1 MNFNEVG
8 YLVRKDLKLEMRQKH
23 AIGGVLL
30 YVLST
35 IFVAY
40 LSFREVIDTNTWN
53 ALFWIILLF
62 TAFNATV
69 KSFQYDKSG
78 LALYWYTLVSPQ
90 GVVLAK
96 MIYNVLLMLVLGFLS
111 LFFFSLFIGS
121 SVLENSHWPSLIA
134 AIILGTSG
142 IGTALTMIAAIAAK
156 TNNAFGIMAIL
167 GMPVVIPLL
176 LSVIRLSHNALLGIT
191 LMDNWKNALFL
202 VLINAV
208 VIALAYI
215 LFPYLWRD

>member
-1 MNFNEVG
+1 MNFSEVG
-8 YLVRKDLKLEMRQKH
+8 FLIRKDFKLEMRQKH
-23 AIGGVLL
+23 ALGGVLL

-40 LSFREVIDTNTWN
+40 LSFREVVNASTWN

-62 TAFNATV
+62 TAFNATA
-69 KSFQYDKSG
+69 KSFQNDKSG
-78 LALYWYTLVSPQ
+78 LSLYWYTLASPQ
-90 GVVLAK
+90 GVILAK
-96 MIYNVLLMLVLGFLS
+96 MCYNIMLMVFLGMLS

-121 SVLENSHWPSLIA
+121 EVLSGSHWPSLIIA
-134 AIILGTSG
+134 LVMGSAG
-142 IGTALTMIAAIAAK
+142 IATALTMIAAIASK

-176 LSVIRLSHNALLGIT
+176 LSVIRLSHNALIGIS
-191 LMDNWKNALFL
+191 LLDNWKNALFL
-202 VLINAV
+202 LLINAV
-208 VIALAYI
+208 VLALAYV

>member
-1 MNFNEVG
+1 MNLLEVG
-8 YLVRKDLKLEMRQKH
+8 YLIRKDFKLEMRQKH
-23 AIGGVLL
+23 ALGGVLL

-40 LSFREVIDTNTWN
+40 LSFREVIDASTWN

-62 TAFNATV
+62 TAFNATA
-69 KSFQYDKSG
+69 KTFQHEKAG
-78 LALYWYTLVSPQ
+78 VALYWYTLVSPQ
-90 GVVLAK
+90 GVILAK
-96 MIYNVLLMLVLGFLS
+96 ILYNVLLMIVLGLLS

-121 SVLENSHWPSLIA
+121 EVLSHSHWPSLIIA
-134 AIILGTSG
+134 LLLGSAG
-142 IGTALTMIAAIAAK
+142 IGTALTLIAAIASK

-176 LSVIRLSHNALLGIT
+176 LSVIRLSHNALIGIA
-191 LMDNWKNALFL
+191 LWDNWKNALFL
-202 VLINAV
+202 VLINAI
-208 VIALAYI
+208 VIALSYI

>member
-1 MNFNEVG
+1 MFIAEVTH
-8 YLVRKDLKLEMRQKH
+8 LIRKDLKLEMRQKH

-40 LSFREVIDTNTWN
+40 LSFREVIDPSTWN

-62 TAFNATV
+62 TAFNATA
-69 KSFQYDKSG
+69 KSFQHEKSG

-90 GVVLAK
+90 GVILAK
-96 MIYNVLLMLVLGFLS
+96 MVYNVLLMLVLGVLS

-121 SVLENSHWPSLIA
+121 SVLEYSHWPSLLLALFLGA
-134 AIILGTSG
+134 AG
-142 IGTALTMIAAIAAK
+142 IGTALTMIAAIASK

-176 LSVIRLSHNALLGIT
+176 LSVIRLSHNALMGVSVLE
-191 LMDNWKNALFL
+191 NWKNALFL
-202 VLINAV
+202 LLINAIV
-208 VIALAYI
+208 VALAYI

>member
-1 MNFNEVG
+1 MILTEVG
-8 YLVRKDLKLEMRQKH
+8 YLIRKDFKLEMRQKH
-23 AIGGVLL
+23 ALGGVLL

-40 LSFREVIDTNTWN
+40 LSFRELVDARTWN

-62 TAFNATV
+62 AAFNATA
-69 KSFQYDKSG
+69 KSFQNDKPG
-78 LALYWYTLVSPQ
+78 LAFYWYTMVSPQ

-96 MIYNVLLMLVLGFLS
+96 MIYNVMLMVFLGVLS

-121 SVLENSHWPSLIA
+121 EVLVESHWPSLIA
-134 AIILGTSG
+134 ALVLGSSG
-142 IGTALTMIAAIAAK
+142 IATALTMIAAIASK

-176 LSVIRLSHNALLGIT
+176 LSVIRLSHNALIGIS
-191 LMDNWKNALFL
+191 LFDNWKNALFL

-208 VIALAYI
+208 VLALAYV

>member
-1 MNFNEVG
+1 MNSSEVIQ
-8 YLVRKDLKLEMRQKH
+8 LIRKDFKLEMRQKH
-23 AIGGVLL
+23 ALGGVLL

-40 LSFREVIDTNTWN
+40 LSFREVIDPNTWN

-62 TAFNATV
+62 TAFNATA
-69 KSFQYDKSG
+69 KSFQYEKPG

-90 GVVLAK
+90 GVILAK
-96 MIYNVLLMLVLGFLS
+96 MVYNILLMVTLGLLS
-111 LFFFSLFIGS
+111 LFFFSLFIGAEI
-121 SVLENSHWPSLIA
+121 LQQSHWPSLIA
-134 AIILGTSG
+134 ALMLGSAG
-142 IGTALTMIAAIAAK
+142 IGTALTLIAAIASK

-176 LSVIRLSHNALLGIT
+176 LSVIRLSHNALIGIS
-191 LMDNWKNALFL
+191 LWENWKNALFL
-202 VLINAV
+202 LLINAI

>member
-1 MNFNEVG
+1 MKVAEVIH
-8 YLVRKDLKLEMRQKH
+8 LVRKDFKLEMRQKH

-40 LSFREVIDTNTWN
+40 LSFREIISTNTWN

-62 TAFNATV
+62 TGFNATA
-69 KSFQYDKSG
+69 KSFQHDKPG
-78 LALYWYTLVSPQ
+78 LSLYWYTLVSPQ
-90 GVVLAK
+90 GMILSK
-96 MIYNVLLMLVLGFLS
+96 IIYNVVLMVLLGLLS
-111 LFFFSLFIGS
+111 LFFFSLFIGTEI
-121 SVLENSHWPSLIA
+121 LEGAHWPSLMLA
-134 AIILGTSG
+134 LLLGSSG
-142 IGTALTMIAAIAAK
+142 IGTALTLIGAIASK

-167 GMPVVIPLL
+167 GMPVVLPLL
-176 LSVIRLSHNALLGIT
+176 LSVIRLSHNALLGIS

-202 VLINAV
+202 VLINTITV
-208 VIALAYI
+208 ALAYI